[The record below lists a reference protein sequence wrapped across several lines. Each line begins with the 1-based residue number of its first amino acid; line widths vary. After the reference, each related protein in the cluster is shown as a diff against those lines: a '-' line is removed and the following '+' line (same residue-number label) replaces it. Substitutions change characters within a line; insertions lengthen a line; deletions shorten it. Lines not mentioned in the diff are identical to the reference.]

1 MNYLEVYYSRLNHF
15 GETTGERITNG
26 GIRTFQRWKN
36 ESPHT
41 VSTLSVE
48 RGLYF
53 DGIILQSKDKAYQ
66 KIMHLNVSND
76 IPIKV
81 GDIMNWPQSDG
92 SIEKWLLLS
101 EEKKVNGTY
110 RTFDILKC
118 NYLIKWINNKGY
130 LKQSWAYV
138 LSSTDDKVKGN
149 FRTWHNLITPQ
160 PNKYAE
166 IIMPRPV
173 NDGAEIF
180 DTVDRGT
187 NFIIEDE
194 SWKMVESDFTSVKG
208 IIYMSLT
215 ENKVNLQYDYLGEGT
230 DDLADLDKY
239 KFPKLPT
246 IYKSGDTIIPQFET
260 DTLNQ
265 WEIEM
270 RPSDFSLVSEQKE
283 EDGQEEKWYQ
293 ELHASAAGQCIVTM
307 RLKQRHAIEKKV
319 EIIINDAD
327 KVYYIVGND
336 KIRLDRENSYYL
348 TDGTFDSEGKE
359 NIIHSY
365 INAGQEKVVISLEI
379 QNYPDKNKQAKD
391 YGTITKSPTW
401 NETSDV
407 FILRA
412 NNKNNLGTITLA
424 LNYSVYHWDSS
435 VESDDKWVLSETKQY
450 TKTVEII
457 PLW

>member
-1 MNYLEVYYSRLNHF
+1 MNYLEVYYSRLNHL

-26 GIRTFQRWKN
+26 GIRTFQRWKA

-41 VSTLSVE
+41 VTTLSVE

-66 KIMHLNVSND
+66 KILHLNVAND
-76 IPIKV
+76 IPIRV
-81 GDIMNWPQSDG
+81 GDIMNWIQPDG
-92 SIEKWLLLS
+92 TLEKWILLS

-166 IIMPRPV
+166 IIMPRPID
-173 NDGAEIF
+173 NGSEIAN
-180 DTVDRGT
+180 TVDRGT

-194 SWKMVESDFTSVKG
+194 SWKMVEADFTSVQG

-230 DDLADLDKY
+230 NDIADLDKY
-239 KFPKLPT
+239 KFPNLPAL
-246 IYKSGDTIIPQFET
+246 YKIGDTIIPQFEA

-270 RPSDFSLVSEQKE
+270 RPSNFNFVTEEKE
-283 EDGQEEKWYQ
+283 EEGQEEKWYQ
-293 ELHASAAGQCIVTM
+293 ELHASAAGQCIITM
-307 RLKQRHAIEKKV
+307 RLKHRHAVEKKV
-319 EIIINDAD
+319 EIIIDEVD
-327 KVYYIVGND
+327 KIYHIVGQD
-336 KIRLDRENSYYL
+336 KIRLDRQNSYYL
-348 TDGTFDSEGKE
+348 TNGEFDSENKE
-359 NIIHSY
+359 VILHSY
-365 INAGQEKVVISLEI
+365 ENEGQEKVEISLEI
-379 QNYPDKNKQAKD
+379 QDYPEKKKQPKD
-391 YGTITKSPTW
+391 YGTITKDL
-401 NETSDV
+401 ETSDV

-412 NNKNNLGTITLA
+412 NNKNNLGAITLA
-424 LNYSVYHWDSS
+424 LNYSTYYWDSTI
-435 VESDDKWVLSETKQY
+435 EGWVLSETKQY

>member
-81 GDIMNWPQSDG
+81 GDIMNWPQNDG

-130 LKQSWAYV
+130 LRQSWAYV
-138 LSSTDDKVKGN
+138 LSSTDDKIKGN
-149 FRTWHNLITPQ
+149 FRTWHNLISPQ
-160 PNKYAE
+160 PNKYVE
-166 IIMPRPV
+166 IIMPRPIDEHSEV
-173 NDGAEIF
+173 IN
-180 DTVDRGT
+180 TVDRGT

-194 SWKMVESDFTSVKG
+194 SWKMVEADFTSVSG

-215 ENKVNLQYDYLGEGT
+215 ENKVNKEY
-230 DDLADLDKY
+230 DDLNVDVADTDKLL
-239 KFPKLPT
+239 FPTLEPVYN
-246 IYKSGDTIIPQFET
+246 IGDEIVPNFTEQ
-260 DTLNQ
+260 TLNE
-265 WEIEM
+265 WEIVLTPIQDEEYVV
-270 RPSDFSLVSEQKE
+270 FNEAGHLVAQ
-283 EDGQEEKWYQ
+283 
-293 ELHASAAGQCIVTM
+293 AAGNVIIQM
-307 RLKQRHAIEKKV
+307 RLKNSGMDDPRRAIVKEYQIV
-319 EIIINDAD
+319 INASTDEESLYIYGPD
-327 KVYYIVGND
+327 KL
-336 KIRLDRENSYYL
+336 RLDRYSNYSL
-348 TDGTFDSEGKE
+348 VNEGAE
-359 NIIHSY
+359 DI
-365 INAGQEKVVISLEI
+365 AL
-379 QNYPDKNKQAKD
+379 
-391 YGTITKSPTW
+391 
-401 NETSDV
+401 SDV
-407 FILRA
+407 SMSILDGIDLASIVSSGNIYVLHA
-412 NNKNNLGTITLA
+412 NNKNKLGKLTLTA
-424 LNYSVYHWDSS
+424 TYNNKV
-435 VESDDKWVLSETKQY
+435 Y

>member
-41 VSTLSVE
+41 ISTLSVE

-81 GDIMNWPQSDG
+81 GDIMNWPQNDG

-173 NDGAEIF
+173 NDGAEIL